1 MKPPCSGTGGAE
13 MAPTCEYYEGR
24 PLRDTFCEAPQ
35 WRPRAAVI
43 AGHKERDA
51 AGAFAKKVHHFRVT
65 LKQKG
70 GSGKFCTGNFFGDF
84 FLHWRVQGWSKRPCP
99 PPPQSLEGG
108 PTYIL
113 PLPPKKTTA
122 SNRQTAINFPNFFK
136 RVLKVV
142 FSRGKIK
149 NIQKK

>member
-1 MKPPCSGTGGAE
+1 
-13 MAPTCEYYEGR
+13 MAPEVRRWR
-24 PLRDTFCEAPQ
+24 PLVNIMKGAHLGIPSVKRPSGDPELQSLLGTKNAMLPVPSPKKYITSESPLNKRVALVTAAQKTFLA
-35 WRPRAAVI
+35 
-43 AGHKERDA
+43 
-51 AGAFAKKVHHFRVT
+51 T
-65 LKQKG
+65 
-70 GSGKFCTGNFFGDF
+70 F
-84 FLHWRVQGWSKRPCP
+84 FLHWRIQGWSKRPCR